1 MRLKHIL
8 KHTAAD
14 HSLTVIFDWL
24 KDYDQATTRRGKQL
38 GANWLREELQA
49 GNLKMEDLT
58 PKQKQLLE
66 EYPEEQ
72 TE

>member
-1 MRLKHIL
+1 MAK
-8 KHTAAD
+8 
-14 HSLTVIFDWL
+14 LTVEQEQFL
-24 KDYDQATTRRGKQL
+24 KDYDEATTRRGKQL
-38 GANWLREELQA
+38 RANWLRKELQA